1 MPKYV
6 ILGVQHLFAMFGATV
21 LVPVLTGLSV
31 SSTLLFAGI
40 GTLVFH
46 LVSKLQVPAF
56 LGSSFAFL
64 GGYMSVKALGVE
76 QGMSETLALDYACI
90 GVFFAG
96 LCYFVM
102 AGLIKSFGVE
112 KMLRFFPPLVTG
124 PMIIAIGLVLS
135 GSAIQNCTTNWPLA
149 IVALHHQDYSYP
161 ARRGGE
167 LSDGRGDGR
176 GGFLVAERGCMDW
189 TAIHQRADRPGR
201 V

>member
-1 MPKYV
+1 MNITAKEGITDARQLGMPKYI
-6 ILGVQHLFAMFGATV
+6 ILGIQHLFAMFGATV

-76 QGMSETLALDYACI
+76 QGMSETLALDYACV

-102 AGLIKSFGVE
+102 AGLIKTFGLE
-112 KMLRFFPPLVTG
+112 KILRFFPPLVTG

-135 GSAIQNCTTNWPLA
+135 GSAIQNCTTNWLLA
-149 IVALHHQDYSYP
+149 IVAVVTVISASVWGKGIIRMSASRMGALGS
-161 ARRGGE
+161 
-167 LSDGRGDGR
+167 
-176 GGFLVAERGCMDW
+176 
-189 TAIHQRADRPGR
+189 
-201 V
+201 